1 MIGRFIDFMVN
12 PSSYVMT
19 SSTSSSRARP
29 THFITGAG
37 SGMGRLAAR
46 RALEAGH
53 QVAAVDV
60 NAAGLADLGD
70 SERLLKLTVDIT
82 QFEQV
87 SAAVMRVEAHLG
99 AIDRVVNSA
108 AIMPLGLL
116 TEQPNA
122 TIHRIM
128 SINYGGLVNVAQAA
142 LPTMFGRGRGQF
154 VSFSSSAGH
163 IPVLYMGAYD
173 ASKSAVNAFTEVL
186 HHENLGRGVQFCCV
200 CPPPVATPLLDQARA
215 TVWPKMFDIS
225 PALTAAQVLD
235 AMEDALARK
244 VFWVFPGAK
253 LRQVLFLRRLMPN
266 LLWKKIH
273 AIEGR

>member
-1 MIGRFIDFMVN
+1 
-12 PSSYVMT
+12 MT
-19 SSTSSSRARP
+19 SRSSSGPARL

-37 SGMGRLAAR
+37 SGIGQLAAR
-46 RALEAGH
+46 RALDAGH
-53 QVAAVDV
+53 RVAALDV
-60 NAAGLADLGD
+60 NAEGLAALDGSD
-70 SERLLKLTVDIT
+70 RLLRLTVDIT
-82 QFEQV
+82 QFDQV
-87 SAAVMRVEAHLG
+87 SAAVAQVESHFG

-116 TEQPNA
+116 TEQPNP

-128 SINYGGLVNVAQAA
+128 DINYGGLVNVAQAA
-142 LPTMFGRGRGQF
+142 LPAMFERGRGQF

-186 HHENLGRGVQFCCV
+186 FHENLGRGVQFCCV
-200 CPPPVATPLLDQARA
+200 CPPPVATPLLDQARV
-215 TVWPKMFDIS
+215 TVWPKMFDIT

-235 AMEDALARK
+235 ALEEALTRN
-244 VFWVFPGAK
+244 VFWVFPGPK
-253 LRQVLFLRRLMPN
+253 LRQVLMLRRLLPN
-266 LLWKKIH
+266 FLWKKIH